1 MKTVN
6 LMKLVA
12 LVLIIMA
19 IWACFEITHLLLNM
33 KIDSTFYSALSS
45 VATLVASVTGI
56 GVLIFTFFTLQESR
70 KQRESAEEP
79 IVTIRLVPEM
89 KNNNFFYFTLK
100 NTGGGPAYDIS
111 VKFNPDLPY
120 GEEDTLNN
128 LNMFKRMS
136 LLDKNEEVNFLFD
149 SAIDYYE
156 SNKPKVTIVTVT
168 YYKQPKESKRSKPIV
183 REFEINFEERKGQM
197 HLITRD
203 MNDLVKEIQELK
215 HVIVIANL
223 RGDGKH
229 DR

>member
-1 MKTVN
+1 MRTVN

-12 LVLIIMA
+12 LVLILMA
-19 IWACFEITHLLLNM
+19 IWACFEITQLLLKM
-33 KIDSTFYSALSS
+33 DFKETFFSALSS
-45 VATLVASVTGI
+45 VATLMASVTGI

-79 IVTIRLVPEM
+79 IVTIRLVPEV

-120 GEEDTLNN
+120 GDDDTLNN
-128 LNMFKRMS
+128 LNMFKRMP

-149 SAIDYYE
+149 SAINYYE
-156 SNKPKVTIVTVT
+156 SNNPKSTIAIVTF
-168 YYKQPKESKRSKPIV
+168 YKQPKDSKRAKPIV

-215 HVIVIANL
+215 HVMVIANL
-223 RGDGKH
+223 RREGKH
-229 DR
+229 D